1 MLGAAGDQVPGDRD
15 AARFGALIRTQPG
28 FKLRLGVGFGSL
40 HQDSAVPGGHFQVAS
55 LSLSEA
61 GLEPVTSG
69 LRTNFKAAQWGTWR
83 MWRVESTTQ

>member
-1 MLGAAGDQVPGDRD
+1 MLGAAGGQVPGDRD
-15 AARFGALIRTQPG
+15 AARFGALSIRTQPG
-28 FKLRLGVGFGSL
+28 FKLRLGVEVWIFTSG
-40 HQDSAVPGGHFQVAS
+40 VPGGHFQVAS

-83 MWRVESTTQ
+83 MWRVESRDGQ